1 MSGAGQAG
9 ASGAGQ
15 PAAASEPPPSESSA
29 SARVRSL
36 IRPVPGFPEPGV
48 SYKDI
53 TPLIE
58 DGEGMRL
65 AVDALAEAIREAGI
79 EYDRIVSAEA
89 RGFVFGTALAYRA
102 RKGIV
107 LARKPGKLPRATISA
122 SYELEYGTDSLEV
135 HADSIP
141 PGSRV
146 LVADDLLA
154 TGGTARAM
162 CSLVENAG
170 GVVAGAAFIIELGYL
185 RGRTLLDRF
194 KTVSLVNYADPE

>member
-1 MSGAGQAG
+1 VSGSDSAGHPDAPD
-9 ASGAGQ
+9 A
-15 PAAASEPPPSESSA
+15 PSK
-29 SARVRSL
+29 RVRAL
-36 IRPVPGFPEPGV
+36 IRSVPGFPRAGV

-58 DGEGMRL
+58 DGGGMRL
-65 AVDALAEAIREAGI
+65 AVDALAQAIDAAGI

-102 RKGIV
+102 RRGIV
-107 LARKPGKLPRATISA
+107 LARKPGKLPRETISA
-122 SYELEYGTDSLEV
+122 SYDLEYGSDSLEV

-141 PGSRV
+141 PGARV

-162 CSLVENAG
+162 CRIVENAG
-170 GVVAGAAFIIELGYL
+170 GAVAGAAFIIELGYL
-185 RGRTLLDRF
+185 RGRTLLDPY
-194 KTVSLVNYADPE
+194 KTVSLVNYEDPSE